1 MTEERYV
8 QRLGTTDETR
18 NGRRGYVVV
27 EVTLSVQAG
36 EHVTTE
42 HGTIV
47 DPMRLSVMASQYAPY
62 DRKDDP
68 SRSGQ
73 ARESLAEVTEPAPG
87 WTLAEIAE
95 LGEIWDRWHLND
107 MRAACAHMDT
117 TIPTDAH
124 LEERYGRP
132 DEQGWLLANV
142 TCPETGYR
150 YGHAWLT
157 EEIPADVV
165 ERVRHLMRSR
175 SNELY
180 AARGYDMHG
189 KRIQS

>member
-8 QRLGTTDETR
+8 QRIGTTDETR

-47 DPMRLSVMASQYAPY
+47 DPMRLSVTASQYAPY

-73 ARESLAEVTEPAPG
+73 ARESLGEVTEPAPG

-95 LGEIWDRWHLND
+95 LGEIWERWHLND
-107 MRAACAHMDT
+107 MRAACDHMS
-117 TIPTDAH
+117 PDAH
-124 LEERYGRP
+124 ALWNRGTVEECTAGSGYTYGR
-132 DEQGWLLANV
+132 
-142 TCPETGYR
+142 
-150 YGHAWLT
+150 AWLT

-165 ERVRHLMRSR
+165 ERVRVLMRPR

-189 KRIQS
+189 KRVQS